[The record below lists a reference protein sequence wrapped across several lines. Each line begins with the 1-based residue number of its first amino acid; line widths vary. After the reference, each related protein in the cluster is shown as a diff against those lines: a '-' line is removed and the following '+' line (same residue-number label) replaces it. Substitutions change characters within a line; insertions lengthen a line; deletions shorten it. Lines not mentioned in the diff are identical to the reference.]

1 MLRPA
6 FTGTPNREMVS
17 AGLLLQQALAVQ
29 EDLQDRL
36 GDSPTDRS
44 LRRQSQKNEELVHR
58 LIWGYRTEIS
68 RYLSRFSK
76 SQLVFRDSR

>member
-1 MLRPA
+1 
-6 FTGTPNREMVS
+6 
-17 AGLLLQQALAVQ
+17 
-29 EDLQDRL
+29 
-36 GDSPTDRS
+36 
-44 LRRQSQKNEELVHR
+44 LVHR